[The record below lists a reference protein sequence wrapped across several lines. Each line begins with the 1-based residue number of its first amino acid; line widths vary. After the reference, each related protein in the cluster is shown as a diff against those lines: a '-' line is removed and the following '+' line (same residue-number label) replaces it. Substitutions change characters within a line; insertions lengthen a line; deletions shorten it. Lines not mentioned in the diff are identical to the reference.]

1 MGLGCARDL
10 RPLPAQR
17 LRVALLA
24 LHGELR
30 WSPRQLSSC
39 ATPPLVAQMP
49 QNGLPRCPPP
59 PAPPPSL
66 LCCLLR
72 ADTGYRE
79 RSKRCGDA
87 RGGRGNG
94 ERAYVTVCTPAPG
107 ACARHRQRV
116 LRARTAVV
124 RTPDMDANGL
134 ISIHQLEQLPLKHTD
149 TTRAAPIGIPT
160 SKPRYNPAQDVPHTP
175 LPAPLPALLYR
186 YGPFRRGS
194 SVRRGTQGCVSR
206 EDAPVNS

>member
-49 QNGLPRCPPP
+49 Q
-59 PAPPPSL
+59 
-66 LCCLLR
+66 CCLLR

-79 RSKRCGDA
+79 RSERCGDA

-116 LRARTAVV
+116 LRARTAMG

-160 SKPRYNPAQDVPHTP
+160 SHKPRYNPAQDVPHTP
-175 LPAPLPALLYR
+175 LPVRAFSARVLCAPRHRVVCRAKTRL
-186 YGPFRRGS
+186 
-194 SVRRGTQGCVSR
+194 
-206 EDAPVNS
+206 

>member
-1 MGLGCARDL
+1 MRLLRWGWVALGICDLFQHRDCALHCSLCMVSYAGLRVSSVCCARTQGIVSG
-10 RPLPAQR
+10 A
-17 LRVALLA
+17 
-24 LHGELR
+24 
-30 WSPRQLSSC
+30 
-39 ATPPLVAQMP
+39 
-49 QNGLPRCPPP
+49 
-59 PAPPPSL
+59 
-66 LCCLLR
+66 
-72 ADTGYRE
+72 
-79 RSKRCGDA
+79 RCGDA

-160 SKPRYNPAQDVPHTP
+160 SHKPRYNPAQDVPHTP

-186 YGPFRRGS
+186 YGPSARARVLS
-194 SVRRGTQGCVSR
+194 AAQGCVSVAR
-206 EDAPVNS
+206 KRLV